1 MGIMATGKRSEL
13 ERRSQSKER
22 ISTHDMN
29 QKVIKLAITLAAGV
43 LAGTSYASV
52 VDLTQDDSGS
62 INDAL
67 FYFSSKQPTGTGV
80 IDPFLRVQN
89 DPQEEGYNTSG
100 GTPFDD
106 KAGIWTHDIQFSDLQ
121 STKVTVNGTAYYQLS
136 LDINEPNG
144 TKSVISLDS
153 LQFYTSDT
161 GSKTTTDLSQLG
173 TLRWSLDGKEDS
185 YVLLDAARNNG
196 SGSGDMFA
204 YIPTSA
210 FSGVSNSDFIYMYC
224 RFGDQV
230 SADGT
235 SEGGFEEW
243 ALAPAPVPEVGALFP
258 IIGVITAAGATSLL
272 RRRRI
277 AITARADR

>member
-1 MGIMATGKRSEL
+1 
-13 ERRSQSKER
+13 
-22 ISTHDMN
+22 MN
-29 QKVIKLAITLAAGV
+29 QNIMKVAVSLAAV
-43 LAGTSYASV
+43 VFASACPATV
-52 VDLTQDDSGS
+52 VDLTQNDSGS

-89 DPQEEGYNTSG
+89 DPQEQGYNTSG

-121 STKVTVNGTAYYQLS
+121 TTKVTVNGTAYYQLL
-136 LDINEPNG
+136 LDVNEPSGN
-144 TKSVISLDS
+144 KSVISLDS

-185 YVLLDAARNNG
+185 YVLLDASRNNG
-196 SGSGDMFA
+196 SGSGDMYA
-204 YIPTSA
+204 YIPASA
-210 FSGVSNSDFIYMYC
+210 FSGVSNSDFIYMYS

-243 ALAPAPVPEVGALFP
+243 SLVASPVPEVGALFP
-258 IIGVITAAGATSLL
+258 IISVIAAAGATSLL
-272 RRRRI
+272 RRRRV
-277 AITARADR
+277 ALAARAVR